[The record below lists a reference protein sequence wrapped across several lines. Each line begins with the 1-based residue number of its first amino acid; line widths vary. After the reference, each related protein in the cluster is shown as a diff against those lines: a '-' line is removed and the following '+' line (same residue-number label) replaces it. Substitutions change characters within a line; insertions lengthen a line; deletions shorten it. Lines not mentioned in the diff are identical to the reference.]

1 MEALH
6 IYTPNYKNKINVF
19 KSTLIMLKNI
29 YLSKELILVL
39 FRRDFFAIYKKS
51 FLGVAWVLIS
61 PIIGIVSWVFMNQTG
76 ILNPGDIGIPYPA
89 FVLLS
94 SSIWGLF
101 MAFYGAS
108 ASTLGAGTEFILQ
121 VKYPHE
127 SLLFKQILLNFTN
140 FLIGFLLNILVLLA
154 FGVTPSAYILLL
166 PILILP
172 MFFFAASLG
181 LVISMISIVSSDITG
196 IFNIIFNFTF
206 YLTPIIYISNTKSQL
221 LQNVNKYNPLTYL
234 VGNVRDLILF
244 GKMDNLEIFL
254 SLGFVSFLL
263 FIISWRLFFV
273 SEDRLIEK
281 MI

>member
-19 KSTLIMLKNI
+19 KSTLIMIKNI

-61 PIIGIVSWVFMNQTG
+61 PVIGIVSWVFMNQTG

-101 MAFYGAS
+101 MSFYGAS

-140 FLIGFLLNILVLLA
+140 FLIGFLLNILVLLT

-172 MFFFAASLG
+172 MFFLAASLG

-221 LQNVNKYNPLTYL
+221 LQNANKYNPLTYL

-244 GKMDNLEIFL
+244 GKMDNFEIFL
-254 SLGFVSFLL
+254 SLGLVSFLL